1 MEFCWVPMI
10 LLVCYGYLS
19 SSSLV
24 QSGLAVDSLQY
35 TVVHSESDF
44 EIRLYGESSWATA
57 LVRGNSFQNSTKL
70 GFHRLPYRTM
80 LYQYIH
86 GANVNSI
93 RFTITAPI
101 LTSVIIPQTNGSIYL
116 VRTYITAKSPPQPNP
131 ELNLQIDK
139 WRSHCVAVRNF
150 PGFARDDNVE
160 KEVEALVSSLNKHL
174 TGTTTIIQERS
185 SYTVAQYNASH
196 HLTGRLNQV
205 WINVTVL
212 GCPY

>member
-1 MEFCWVPMI
+1 MI

-19 SSSLV
+19 SSISLV
-24 QSGLAVDSLQY
+24 QSGLVVDSPQY
-35 TVVHSESDF
+35 TVIRSESDF
-44 EIRLYGESSWATA
+44 EIRLYGESSWVTA
-57 LVRGNSFQNSTKL
+57 LVRGNSFLNSTKS
-70 GFHRLPYRTM
+70 GFHR

-93 RFTITAPI
+93 RFTMTAPV
-101 LTSVIIPQTNGSIYL
+101 LTSFITPQTNVSIYL
-116 VRTYITAKSPPQPNP
+116 VRTYIASESPPQPNP

-150 PGFARDDNVE
+150 PGFARDDNVD

-174 TGTTTIIQERS
+174 TGTTTIIQDKS
-185 SYTVAQYNASH
+185 SYTVAQYNASR

-205 WINVTVL
+205 WINVTVP
-212 GCPY
+212 GCPAY